1 MIVLSLLF
9 KMMAQVSTSYKL
21 HSVDALALEQNIPI
35 PAPQKPLAAA
45 AEPGSPVK
53 EHSST
58 RERTMSMYKTHKPSH
73 N

>member
-1 MIVLSLLF
+1 
-9 KMMAQVSTSYKL
+9 MMAQVSTSYKL
-21 HSVDALALEQNIPI
+21 HSADALALEQNIPI

-73 N
+73 H